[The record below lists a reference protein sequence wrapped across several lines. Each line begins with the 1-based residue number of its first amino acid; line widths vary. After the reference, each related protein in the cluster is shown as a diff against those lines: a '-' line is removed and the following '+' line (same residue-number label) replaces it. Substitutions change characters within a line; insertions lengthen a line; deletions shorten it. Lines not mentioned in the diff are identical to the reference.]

1 KKDFYRSEH
10 QKRKDEFCPF
20 SSLADFNPLQLT
32 KSHKK
37 RVDNLVSTPE
47 SLLKQK
53 PCQRIF
59 GRVFGRKLNKF
70 ISF

>member
-32 KSHKK
+32 KS
-37 RVDNLVSTPE
+37 
-47 SLLKQK
+47 LKLKLFLFYRKIKAIATIQLTTEITIPK
-53 PCQRIF
+53 ILRIF
-59 GRVFGRKLNKF
+59 SIL
-70 ISF
+70 